1 MIKKLTLATFMA
13 VLVAIFYF
21 VYPYAIKYDLTIV
34 GRVDINDSM
43 PAQTVNAVK
52 LYSKYFKI
60 NAIKIR
66 SGSLDELDKKTK
78 ASFKTKNQLGR
89 FVLFE
94 DTITEYNNYDNIYNE
109 LLNKQLIKLFK
120 RKEQVWITYSMF
132 ESTKIPNIWVS
143 MINQFFDMVVVPDH
157 YYIDVY
163 KNSGVKKPIF
173 YIPLTLNLENQLL
186 LPIKTKKNELFTYMN
201 LSYGRYS
208 KNQLKLIEAFNK
220 VQKIKKNVQLLIN
233 SRYVIPEIQEEIIN
247 YIRSSDIKNIQYTVG
262 KLPKEDYL
270 NFLQKADCFVYPSRG
285 EGFSIQPREAMA
297 MGVPTI
303 ISNNTAH
310 QTICASGLVECIRA
324 DIERAAYYD
333 IWHKTV
339 IGNDFDCNL
348 DEQIIN
354 ATTSI
359 VYFI

>member
-163 KNSGVKKPIF
+163 M
-173 YIPLTLNLENQLL
+173 Y
-186 LPIKTKKNELFTYMN
+186 
-201 LSYGRYS
+201 SYC
-208 KNQLKLIEAFNK
+208 
-220 VQKIKKNVQLLIN
+220 
-233 SRYVIPEIQEEIIN
+233 
-247 YIRSSDIKNIQYTVG
+247 
-262 KLPKEDYL
+262 
-270 NFLQKADCFVYPSRG
+270 DCKR
-285 EGFSIQPREAMA
+285 
-297 MGVPTI
+297 
-303 ISNNTAH
+303 IS
-310 QTICASGLVECIRA
+310 
-324 DIERAAYYD
+324 Y
-333 IWHKTV
+333 
-339 IGNDFDCNL
+339 
-348 DEQIIN
+348 
-354 ATTSI
+354 
-359 VYFI
+359 